1 MSDILI
7 SKLRPANLDDVIG
20 QAVIKKRL
28 KRQAEAKNITHALFE
43 GEPGVGKTTCA
54 LALCHELYG
63 DDLRNT
69 VLQLNA
75 SDERGIETIRTKV
88 QDFAKVISTHPDVP
102 FKIVFLDEA
111 DYLTKDAQATLRR
124 VMEDFSEANRFILS
138 CNYVHRIIPPI
149 QDRCSIYRFKPL
161 DRGEIFAGLNRLIP
175 QLGIKIEKDAV
186 NQIAKG
192 AHGSM
197 RKALNILED
206 LSIGQKEEITIDQ
219 VYDITGNFIRSDIG
233 KFIKACK
240 EQNWQDANRYYYGF
254 KFQNVHMLELIH
266 EMVKY
271 IDESQSIPN
280 NIKCRLYYL
289 LGELE
294 WRCTQGA
301 DDWVQLRWFIS
312 QIKDLKEANLGDI

>member
-1 MSDILI
+1 MTDILT
-7 SKLRPANLDDVIG
+7 SKLRPATLDDVIG

-28 KRQAEAKNITHALFE
+28 KRQVAAKNITHALFE
-43 GEPGVGKTTCA
+43 GDPGVGKTTCA
-54 LALCHELYG
+54 LAICRELYG
-63 DDLRNT
+63 DDMRNN
-69 VLQLNA
+69 VLPLNA

-88 QDFAKVISTHPDVP
+88 QDFAKVVSTNPDVD
-102 FKIVFLDEA
+102 FKIIFLDEA

-161 DRGEIFAGLNRLIP
+161 DRGEIFAGLNKMIP
-175 QLGIKIEKDAV
+175 QLGIQIEKEAV

-206 LSIGQKEEITIDQ
+206 LSIGQENEITIDQ
-219 VYDITGNFIRSDIG
+219 VYDITGSFAKSEIG

-240 EQNWQDANRYYYGF
+240 EQNWQEANRFYYAF

-266 EMVKY
+266 EMVKF
-271 IDESQSIPN
+271 IDQSQTMPN
-280 NIKCRLYYL
+280 DIKCRMYYL

-312 QIKDLKEANLGDI
+312 QIKDLKGKSLGDI